1 MRSGDIWRIITPQEP
16 RVNVGSKNESGVLIW
31 PAPSLSLA
39 LDLIF
44 FTELNM
50 VMAITV
56 KDVDSIENR
65 FREIFITKE
74 EFAAYRSEL
83 MDKLDGILKEIL
95 ASREEMTVF
104 TYQVS
109 NHEDRIVKLET
120 KTGISP
126 A

>member
-1 MRSGDIWRIITPQEP
+1 
-16 RVNVGSKNESGVLIW
+16 
-31 PAPSLSLA
+31 
-39 LDLIF
+39 
-44 FTELNM
+44 M

-95 ASREEMTVF
+95 TSREEQTVLAHR
-104 TYQVS
+104 VS

>member
-1 MRSGDIWRIITPQEP
+1 
-16 RVNVGSKNESGVLIW
+16 
-31 PAPSLSLA
+31 
-39 LDLIF
+39 
-44 FTELNM
+44 M

-95 ASREEMTVF
+95 TSREEQTVLAHR
-104 TYQVS
+104 VS
-109 NHEDRIVKLET
+109 NHEDRISKTEV
-120 KTGISP
+120 KTGIVP